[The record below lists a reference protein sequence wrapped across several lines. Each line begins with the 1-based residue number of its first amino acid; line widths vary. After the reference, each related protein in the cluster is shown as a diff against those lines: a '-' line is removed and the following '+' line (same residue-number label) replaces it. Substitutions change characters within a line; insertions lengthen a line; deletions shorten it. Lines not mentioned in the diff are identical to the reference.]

1 LSRAAE
7 LYQQALDSKG
17 ADLATRCKASIG
29 IGLVAEK
36 VAQRS
41 GSAEVAAGTGM
52 ALDRY
57 LDVAHGKLR
66 RPGEIMDPW
75 WVKEAGREAGRVLE
89 VSGRWKE
96 AAALYEWLAQELPSQ
111 QAAWRVRAAAA
122 RSRAGG

>member
-1 LSRAAE
+1 MLGSA
-7 LYQQALDSKG
+7 G

-29 IGLVAEK
+29 IGVVAEK
-36 VAQRS
+36 TAQRA
-41 GSAEVAAGTGM
+41 GGAEAAAGMGM
-52 ALDRY
+52 ETALDRY

-89 VSGRWKE
+89 TSGRWKE
-96 AAALYEWLAQELPSQ
+96 AATLYEWLARELPSQ